1 MFNKVVVKMN
11 NKFRNRFGL
20 GCLVSH
26 SLVVPNWAKRDHC
39 EIS

>member
-11 NKFRNRFGL
+11 NKFRNMLWSGRV
-20 GCLVSH
+20 VSH
-26 SLVVPNWAKRDHC
+26 SLVAPNWAKRDHY